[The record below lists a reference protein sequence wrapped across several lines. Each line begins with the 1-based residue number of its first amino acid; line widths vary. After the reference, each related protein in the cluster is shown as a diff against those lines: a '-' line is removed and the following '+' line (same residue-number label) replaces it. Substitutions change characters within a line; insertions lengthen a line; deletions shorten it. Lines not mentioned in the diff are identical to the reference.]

1 MRELR
6 RGANVQC
13 EAYARAVSQAETS
26 SRVTTLVGGLLGL
39 ALIAGFGYLL
49 IQATKEAPAVVAS
62 IVTATGAVVAVVA
75 GRVWEKRQ
83 ALQQARR
90 ERIAPSYSGLVE
102 MFWGAMHGQE
112 VDEQFFHDWTR
123 NVLLWGPEPVIVAFN
138 AWRAS
143 LPDEG
148 EDVGLTTMHAFERM
162 LYSIR
167 DDLGN
172 PRGKLGEGDLLRMF
186 INDYDEFT

>member
-1 MRELR
+1 M
-6 RGANVQC
+6 AP
-13 EAYARAVSQAETS
+13 
-26 SRVTTLVGGLLGL
+26 SRLISKIVTVASGLLGL
-39 ALIAGFGYLL
+39 ALIVGFVYLL
-49 IQATKEAPAVVAS
+49 IRATKEAPAVVGS
-62 IVTATGAVVAVVA
+62 IVTAGGAVLAVVA
-75 GRVWEKRQ
+75 GRIWEKRQ
-83 ALQQARR
+83 ALEQARR

-102 MFWGAMHGQE
+102 MFWGAMHGQD

-162 LYSIR
+162 LYAIR

-172 PRGKLGEGDLLRMF
+172 RRGKLGEGDLLRMF
-186 INDYDEFT
+186 INDYDDFA